1 MLRSFDE
8 RTGRR
13 GDFSPPGMD
22 KSKNANN
29 KQPLN
34 RKNRRKTMS
43 AFKVRKGK
51 MEDLQAA
58 YHICLKTGNHGAD
71 GERMYQDDPDALG
84 RIFVG
89 PYLAFEPEHS
99 LILEDNEGIC
109 GYAFAA
115 FDSKGFYERYEK
127 EWRPKLCAEFPMSE
141 ADQTQWTP
149 VQLVHS
155 WYHEPDYHCPEPYEQ
170 YPSHLHI
177 DFLER
182 ARGHGF
188 GRALMED
195 LMRQLK
201 QEGSPGVHLGV
212 SIRNTPALGFYPKLG
227 FKELDRVGGPDDGCI
242 YLGKKL

>member
-1 MLRSFDE
+1 MVRYKML
-8 RTGRR
+8 T
-13 GDFSPPGMD
+13 FSPTSD
-22 KSKNANN
+22 KLPTHEFNSRHGCCVRSMNAPVDGVIFHLQGWTNQ
-29 KQPLN
+29 KMPITSSPAT

-127 EWRPKLCAEFPMSE
+127 EWRPKLCAEFPMPE

-149 VQLVHS
+149 VQQVHS

-188 GRALMED
+188 GRA
-195 LMRQLK
+195 
-201 QEGSPGVHLGV
+201 
-212 SIRNTPALGFYPKLG
+212 
-227 FKELDRVGGPDDGCI
+227 C
-242 YLGKKL
+242 